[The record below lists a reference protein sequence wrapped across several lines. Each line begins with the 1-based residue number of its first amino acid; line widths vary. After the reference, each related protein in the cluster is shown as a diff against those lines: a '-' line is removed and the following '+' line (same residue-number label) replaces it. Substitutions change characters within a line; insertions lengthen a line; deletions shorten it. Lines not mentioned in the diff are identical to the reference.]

1 MAQIID
7 AININRSR
15 FTKWAEEWLKIPPE
29 AYYGGLIRDVYIEDV
44 IAILL
49 ENKVFTLEEL
59 RFEFQRNKIHI
70 PESIIN
76 KVMKGIK
83 K

>member
-7 AININRSR
+7 VININRSR
-15 FTKWAEEWLKIPPE
+15 FTKFAEEWLTIPTE
-29 AYYGGLIRDVYIEDV
+29 AYCGGLIRDVYIADV
-44 IAILL
+44 IAVLI

-59 RFEFQRNKIHI
+59 RWEFKRNAIHI

-76 KVMKGIK
+76 KALKGIK
-83 K
+83 V